1 MNKEHGY
8 IKTDNE
14 QTHVCVF
21 PLQSPYF
28 HSQNIS
34 VIIAT
39 GLRVGILRSRILVTE
54 ACETT
59 AEYSLQWK
67 QLSCVTADGGKQ
79 LSCVTADGGKQLNCV
94 TADGGKQLSCVTAD
108 GGNTGR
114 AVTRPAGQV

>member
-79 LSCVTADGGKQLNCV
+79 LSCVTADGG
-94 TADGGKQLSCVTAD
+94 
-108 GGNTGR
+108 NTGR